1 MKNFRDQLKSIIR
14 EQLEDEPQSTT
25 PSQKLG
31 SGAVSATDASK
42 SYRDKAQS
50 TAAQQ
55 GIDNKERAIIQQ
67 IETNLQKLADLSN
80 IKSGNVFSILNR
92 LNKLLED
99 QIQKLEAKK

>member
-1 MKNFRDQLKSIIR
+1 MKNLRDQLKEIIK
-14 EQLEDEPQSTT
+14 EQLEDEKPQE
-25 PSQKLG
+25 KLG
-31 SGAVSATDASK
+31 TGSVSATAASK

-50 TAAQQ
+50 TGAQQ
-55 GIDNKERAIIQQ
+55 GVDNKERAIIQQ